1 MALRKN
7 SDGNFDLR
15 LYVHPENP
23 KIFLY
28 EQLLSDYDYEAYKE
42 ASERDKKKIEIFLNK
57 YASATIKI
65 KCSILVQ
72 SHMKREEEEKA
83 AQTMPSSD
91 PVEQLASTVEK
102 LSLGSEPQQSISI
115 PPQSSKTLIM
125 STSSSVEIDPSK
137 TDEVLFPYIFN
148 LMDLPKKR
156 ELIIAMPSDQKE
168 RFSAWYAVQMQHVK
182 TLLKAQDEIE
192 KTEKKLESLEREQV
206 VIERRLA
213 EQTST
218 LTQGL
223 FDDLSNTKANSNT
236 SKKRSVYGY

>member
-1 MALRKN
+1 
-7 SDGNFDLR
+7 
-15 LYVHPENP
+15 
-23 KIFLY
+23 
-28 EQLLSDYDYEAYKE
+28 
-42 ASERDKKKIEIFLNK
+42 
-57 YASATIKI
+57 
-65 KCSILVQ
+65 
-72 SHMKREEEEKA
+72 
-83 AQTMPSSD
+83 
-91 PVEQLASTVEK
+91 
-102 LSLGSEPQQSISI
+102 
-115 PPQSSKTLIM
+115 
-125 STSSSVEIDPSK
+125 
-137 TDEVLFPYIFN
+137 
-148 LMDLPKKR
+148 MDLPKKR

-236 SKKRSVYGY
+236 SKKEYVRNFVSDRSI